1 MKRIFLII
9 LLVFL
14 MHCVCGVGWGGEP
27 LVVMGTSEQ
36 GEDVERPSLEMA
48 IQDGLTRAVEE
59 AVRGMVASQT
69 MQKRQGILSQEFY
82 QKAKSFILSY
92 KILEQT
98 VLPTGYQA
106 LLEVVVD
113 TQAIESRLT
122 SLGLAAKGRGGYPAL
137 RTASLV
143 VSGIRGYPIYLQI
156 EQLLREDPQ
165 VQAFSLSEIEPTK
178 FTWKIIMKGET
189 GRLANKLLYHDFG
202 GLKAR
207 VVALNPGHVEVALS
221 R

>member
-1 MKRIFLII
+1 MKRIFMII

-14 MHCVCGVGWGGEP
+14 MLCVCGVGWGGEP
-27 LVVMGTSEQ
+27 VVVMGTSAQ
-36 GEDVERPSLEMA
+36 GEDVERPTLEMA

-59 AVRGMVASQT
+59 AVRGMVGSQGLH
-69 MQKRQGILSQEFY
+69 KRPEILSKEFY
-82 QKAKSFILSY
+82 QKAESFILSY

-113 TQAIESRLT
+113 TKAIESRLT
-122 SLGLAAKGRGGYPAL
+122 SLGLAKGRGGYPAL

-156 EQLLREDPQ
+156 EQLLREDPE

-178 FTWKIIMKGET
+178 FTWKIIMRGET

-207 VVALNPGHVEVALS
+207 VVALNPGRLEVALS